1 VQDAL
6 GGALVIVG
14 FGLAIVLTT
23 PARHRFSSR
32 TLDIA
37 AACAGVLVGV
47 GGLLIVGG
55 ANVWSWVAAPLVL
68 GIAAVAQRRALFAP
82 GGPLR
87 T

>member
-1 VQDAL
+1 VQDVV
-6 GGALVIVG
+6 GGALVIAG
-14 FGLAIVLTT
+14 FALATALVT
-23 PARHRFSSR
+23 PARHRF
-32 TLDIA
+32 TPGILDGA
-37 AACAGVLVGV
+37 AALAGVLVGV

-55 ANVWSWVAAPLVL
+55 ANVWSWVTAPLVL